1 MPIDRRMDKRMWYVC
16 TKGYYSVTKNNGV
29 VPFAVTWMGL
39 ETVMPSKVWKRQ
51 ISHSITSVGNLEREY
66 K

>member
-1 MPIDRRMDKRMWYVC
+1 MPIDRRMDKRMWHVC
-16 TKGYYSVTKNNGV
+16 TTGYYSVTKNNGL

-39 ETVMPSKVWKRQ
+39 ETVMLSEVQKIQ